1 MTRGY
6 QMAKA
11 LDWRKTRLVGRPT
24 LSIKT
29 EFELRERDRASRWL
43 AVVEQRRQ
51 RQRQYRTTTA
61 SSS

>member
-1 MTRGY
+1 
-6 QMAKA
+6 MAK
-11 LDWRKTRLVGRPT
+11 LDWRRTQFVGRPT

-43 AVVEQRRQ
+43 AVVEQRRP
-51 RQRQYRTTTA
+51 RQREYRTTTA